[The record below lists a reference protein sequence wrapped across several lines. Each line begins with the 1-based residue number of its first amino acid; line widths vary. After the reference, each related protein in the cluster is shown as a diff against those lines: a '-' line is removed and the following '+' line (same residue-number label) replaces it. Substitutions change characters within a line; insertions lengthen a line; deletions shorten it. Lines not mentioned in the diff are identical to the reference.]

1 MFRAVRQIEDPEDL
15 GLLRAQCFRYDGKRE
30 HVLEAFEE
38 VLAPGRAEDPEE
50 KRFRVTYSVQT
61 RDDYWKSD
69 NGEPWED
76 DWILNKYTYVRLEK
90 DITRYRLVNLGPKP

>member
-38 VLAPGRAEDPEE
+38 VLAPEFD
-50 KRFRVTYSVQT
+50 SI
-61 RDDYWKSD
+61 RDELSLQFL
-69 NGEPWED
+69 G
-76 DWILNKYTYVRLEK
+76 
-90 DITRYRLVNLGPKP
+90 NLGIHRLFLLNLV